1 MLFRKR
7 RPISGC
13 TSRECARPFSP
24 PMEPGV
30 SSMSDQRLSRRTFL
44 TLSGAGA
51 AGAALGA
58 AGRAHAALAT
68 AHPDDPP
75 LSQPPVVALG
85 VASYSLRNFP
95 RARAIEMVKA
105 LGMRYVNFKS
115 VHLPYDLSAAEL
127 ALARQEIE
135 TAGLVIVGGGVI
147 TFDSDRDE
155 DVRKYFA
162 YAKAAG
168 MPLITA
174 TADPTLLPRIERFAK
189 QYDVQVAI
197 HNHGPEDKHFPSPYD
212 VLRHV
217 KDLDRRI
224 GLCLDVGHTVR
235 TGTDVVR
242 AIADA
247 GPRLLDMHMKDLRD
261 PTAVESQC
269 IIGEGTIPIAAILR
283 QLEAI
288 GYRGYVNLEYEIDPD
303 APLPGMK
310 QSLAYMRGALAGLAA
325 GRSP

>member
-1 MLFRKR
+1 M
-7 RPISGC
+7 
-13 TSRECARPFSP
+13 T
-24 PMEPGV
+24 
-30 SSMSDQRLSRRTFL
+30 DQRLSRRTFL
-44 TLSGAGA
+44 TLSAAGA
-51 AGAALGA
+51 AGAVLGA
-58 AGRAHAALAT
+58 AGHASAALA
-68 AHPDDPP
+68 AARRGDPP
-75 LSQPPVVALG
+75 LPPPHPPAVALG
-85 VASYSLRNFP
+85 VASYSLRKFP

-105 LGMRYVNFKS
+105 LGIRHVNFKD
-115 VHLPYDLSAAEL
+115 VHVPLALSAEEL

-147 TFDSDRDE
+147 TFAEDRDD

-174 TADPTLLPRIERFAK
+174 TSDPRLLQRIERFAK
-189 QYDVQVAI
+189 QYDIRVAI

-212 VLRHV
+212 VLRYV
-217 KDLDRRI
+217 KDLDPRI
-224 GLCLDVGHTVR
+224 GLCMDVGHTTR

-269 IIGEGTIPIAAILR
+269 IVGEGTIPIAAILR

-303 APLPGMK
+303 APLPGMR
-310 QSLAYMRGALAGLAA
+310 QSLAYLRGALAGLAV
-325 GRSP
+325 GRAP